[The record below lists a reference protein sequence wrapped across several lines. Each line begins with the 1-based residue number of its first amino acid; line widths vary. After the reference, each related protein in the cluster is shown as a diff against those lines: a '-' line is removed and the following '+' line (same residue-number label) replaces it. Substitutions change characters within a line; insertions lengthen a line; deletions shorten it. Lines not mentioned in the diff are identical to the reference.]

1 VLQQPEKQVNGP
13 YCGHFGYNRRSLA
26 QDAAQNGSRAF
37 CFFHD
42 LTINNRLKL
51 KEFMKIETS
60 DKALRTRVKLLGTL
74 LGNILREQE
83 GSDVLTAVETLRKGY
98 ISLRKNDNP
107 NKRRRLT
114 QFIEGLSSENLVHI
128 VRAFSTYFSLINLA
142 EESYQHHQR
151 RKQLRQMNSKDT
163 LWTGS
168 FDATLYELREQGI
181 HAEQL
186 QTLLDQLA
194 YIPVIT
200 AHPTEAKRRT
210 IMDAQ
215 RRIFLTNEELS
226 DTRLTKN
233 EKAELIDKLESQ
245 IQILW
250 KTDEVRTTR
259 PRVKDEISYGLAY
272 FNECLFDAVPNT
284 YRNLEDA
291 ASRVCGKGPNGK
303 SKVTIPSFLRFGSWI
318 GGDRDGN
325 PNVKPETTAMAVRM
339 QSQTVLLEY
348 LNRIPALIEL
358 LTHSDKLCTPT
369 EAMCESLARDEQYVE
384 HTFHDKPERFNHE
397 PYRRKLSIMRYRLER
412 NLVALKDKLLQ
423 RTDRDEIHI
432 ADRYPS
438 EEEFLADLKTIY
450 ASLVSHGDRRI
461 ADGKLKDLIRL
472 TETFG
477 FYCLRLDIRQES
489 TRHSEAVAELFQ
501 QTGINYLS
509 LDEDARLAALEKAIK
524 DPAGIDPQQSN
535 LSEPTAETLD
545 VFRVMLDMRN
555 EVSKKAF
562 GSYVISMTHE
572 ASHVL
577 EVLLLARLTGLA
589 GYENGVAQCNIRI
602 APLFE
607 TIEDLAHIEPVM
619 SKLLDNPTYAAMLND
634 VGNLQEIM
642 LGYSDSCKDGGI
654 LASVWNLYE
663 AQKRVTEL
671 TNEHGV
677 RCRLFH
683 GRGGTVGRGGG
694 PTHDAILSQPEGTVH
709 GQIKFTEQGEVLSF
723 KYSNQETAVYEL
735 TMGLTGL
742 IKASANLVQPTA
754 PERKDYLATMDD
766 LAESGEK
773 AYRQLTDHTEGFL
786 DYFYEATP
794 VSEIG
799 LMNIGSRPSHRKKGD
814 RAKTSVRAIAW
825 VFGWAQS
832 RHTLPAWFGIGT
844 ALEQWRQNDPTRL
857 AQLQKMY
864 QEWPFFRALLS
875 NTQMALFKAEP
886 NIAKEYSRLCVD
898 EQTGERIYKI
908 FREEYTR
915 TVTQVLN
922 ITGSQQLLEENPVL
936 EVSLTRRNPYLD
948 PLNYIQLTLL
958 KRYRNE
964 SLNDEQR
971 KNWLN
976 PLLRSIN
983 AIAAGMRNTG

>member
-1 VLQQPEKQVNGP
+1 
-13 YCGHFGYNRRSLA
+13 
-26 QDAAQNGSRAF
+26 
-37 CFFHD
+37 
-42 LTINNRLKL
+42 
-51 KEFMKIETS
+51 MKIETG
-60 DKALRTRVKLLGTL
+60 DKPLRTRVKLLGAL

-83 GSDVLTAVETLRKGY
+83 GEHVLAAVETLRKGY
-98 ISLRKNDNP
+98 ISLRKKENP
-107 NKRRRLT
+107 AKRRRLN
-114 QFIEGLSSENLVHI
+114 QFIEGLSSETLVHI

-151 RKQLRQMNSKDT
+151 RKQVRQIGSSER

-168 FDATLYELREQGI
+168 FDTTLRELRDQGI
-181 HAEQL
+181 TPEQL

-226 DTRLTKN
+226 DTRLTKA
-233 EKAELIDKLESQ
+233 ERAELVEKLESQ

-250 KTDEVRTTR
+250 KTDEVRVNR

-272 FNECLFDAVPNT
+272 FNECLFEAVPNT
-284 YRNLEDA
+284 YRNFEKSA
-291 ASRVCGKGPNGK
+291 IRVCGKDAQGNPK
-303 SKVTIPSFLRFGSWI
+303 ITIPSFLRFGSWI

-339 QSQTVLLEY
+339 QSQTILLEY
-348 LNRIPALIEL
+348 LNRIPELIGV
-358 LTHSDKLCTPT
+358 LTHSDKLCTPST
-369 EAMCESLARDEQYVE
+369 AMRESLARDEQYSE
-384 HTFHDKPERFNHE
+384 HAFSDKPERFTHE

-412 NLVALKDKLLQ
+412 NLVALKDKLLE
-423 RTDRDEIHI
+423 RTDRDQTHT

-438 EEEFLADLKTIY
+438 EQEFLEDLRTIY
-450 ASLVSHGDRRI
+450 DSLVGHGDKRI

-472 TETFG
+472 AETFG
-477 FYCLRLDIRQES
+477 FYCLRLDVRQES
-489 TRHSEAVAELFQ
+489 TRHSEAVAELFEQ
-501 QTGINYLS
+501 RGIDYLA
-509 LDEDARLAALEKAIK
+509 LDEDARLETLEKAIK
-524 DPAGIDPQQSN
+524 DPAGIDTQASA
-535 LSEPTAETLD
+535 LSENTRETLE
-545 VFRVMLDMRN
+545 VFRVMVQMRE

-562 GSYVISMTHE
+562 GSYVISMTHQ
-572 ASHVL
+572 ASHVM
-577 EVLLLARLTGLA
+577 EVLFMARLAGLA
-589 GYENGVAQCNIRI
+589 GYENGEPRCSIRI

-619 SKLLDNPTYAAMLND
+619 SKLLDNPTYAAMLKQ

-654 LASVWNLYE
+654 LASVWNLYD
-663 AQKRVTEL
+663 AQKRVTQL
-671 TNEHGV
+671 TNAHGV

-694 PTHDAILSQPEGTVH
+694 PTHEAILSQPQGTVH

-735 TMGLTGL
+735 TMGCTGL
-742 IKASANLVQPTA
+742 IKASANLVQPST
-754 PERKDYLATMDD
+754 PERKDYLATMDA
-766 LAESGEK
+766 LADSGET

-794 VSEIG
+794 VNEIG
-799 LMNIGSRPSHRKKGD
+799 LLNIGSRPSHRKKGD
-814 RAKTSVRAIAW
+814 RTKSSVRAIAW

-864 QEWPFFRALLS
+864 QQWPFFRALLS
-875 NTQMALFKAEP
+875 NTQMALYKAEP
-886 NIAKEYSRLCVD
+886 NIAKEYAKLCLD
-898 EQTGERIYKI
+898 PATGERVYNI
-908 FREEYTR
+908 FREEYKR

-922 ITGSQQLLEENPVL
+922 ISGSQQLLEENPVL
-936 EVSLTRRNPYLD
+936 ELSLTRRNPYLD
-948 PLNYIQLTLL
+948 PLNYIQVTLL

-964 SLNDEQR
+964 NLSEEERQ
-971 KNWLN
+971 NWLN

>member
-1 VLQQPEKQVNGP
+1 
-13 YCGHFGYNRRSLA
+13 
-26 QDAAQNGSRAF
+26 
-37 CFFHD
+37 
-42 LTINNRLKL
+42 
-51 KEFMKIETS
+51 MKIETG

-98 ISLRKNDNP
+98 ISLSKTDNP
-107 NKRRRLT
+107 TKRRRLT
-114 QFIEGLSSENLVHI
+114 QVIEGLSSKKLVHI

-151 RKQLRQMNSKDT
+151 RKQLRQMSGNDT
-163 LWTGS
+163 LWAGS
-168 FDATLYELREQGI
+168 FDATLRELRDQDI
-181 HAEQL
+181 SPEQL
-186 QTLLDQLA
+186 QSLLDQLA

-215 RRIFLTNEELS
+215 RRIFITNEALS
-226 DTRLTKN
+226 DTRLTKA
-233 EKAELIDKLESQ
+233 EKAELVERLESQ

-250 KTDEVRTTR
+250 KTDEVRSIR
-259 PRVKDEISYGLAY
+259 PRVKDEIGYGLAY
-272 FNECLFDAVPNT
+272 FNECLFDAVPET
-284 YRNLEDA
+284 YRNFEKA
-291 ASRVCGKGPNGK
+291 AVRVCGEAADGNPKI
-303 SKVTIPSFLRFGSWI
+303 TIPSFLRFGSWI

-325 PNVKPETTAMAVRM
+325 PNVKPETTVMAVRL

-348 LNRIPALIEL
+348 LNRIPTLIEV
-358 LTHSDKLCTPT
+358 LTHSDKLSTPS
-369 EAMCESLARDEQYVE
+369 EAMRESLQRDEQYIE
-384 HTFHDKPERFNHE
+384 HAFADKPERYSHE

-412 NLVALKDKLLQ
+412 NLVAIKDKLQ
-423 RTDRDEIHI
+423 ERTDRGEAHTS
-432 ADRYPS
+432 DRYPS
-438 EEEFLADLKTIY
+438 EAEFLADLKTIY
-450 ASLVSHGDRRI
+450 ASLVSHGDKRI
-461 ADGKLKDLIRL
+461 ADRKLKDLIRL

-477 FYCLRLDIRQES
+477 FYCLRLDVRQES
-489 TRHSEAVAELFQ
+489 TIHSEAVAELLKQ
-501 QTGINYLS
+501 INVDYLS
-509 LDEDARLAALEKAIK
+509 LDENERLAVLEKTIK
-524 DPAGIDPQQSN
+524 NPADIDSQLLG
-535 LSEPTAETLD
+535 LSASTQETLD
-545 VFRVMLDMRN
+545 VFRVMVQMRD

-572 ASHVL
+572 ASHVM
-577 EVLLLARLTGLA
+577 EVLFMARLAGLA
-589 GYENGVAQCNIRI
+589 GYENGKAHCDIRI

-619 SKLLDNPTYAAMLND
+619 SKLLDNSTYAAMLKD

-654 LASVWNLYE
+654 LASVWNLYD
-663 AQKRVTEL
+663 AQKRVTQL
-671 TNEHGV
+671 TNDHGV

-694 PTHDAILSQPEGTVH
+694 PTHEAILSQPEGTVH

-742 IKASANLVQPTA
+742 IKASANLVQATP
-754 PERKDYLATMDD
+754 PERKDYLATMDK
-766 LAESGEK
+766 LASTGEA

-832 RHTLPAWFGIGT
+832 RHTLPAWFGIGA
-844 ALEQWRQNDPTRL
+844 ALEQCRQNDPTRL

-886 NIAKEYSRLCVD
+886 NIAKEYADLCV
-898 EQTGERIYKI
+898 EKETGDRIYKL
-908 FREEYTR
+908 FSEEYTR

-948 PLNYIQLTLL
+948 PLNHIQLTLL
-958 KRYRNE
+958 KRYRDE
-964 SLNDEQR
+964 SLSDEER
-971 KNWLN
+971 ENWLN

>member
-1 VLQQPEKQVNGP
+1 MTLNT
-13 YCGHFGYNRRSLA
+13 
-26 QDAAQNGSRAF
+26 D
-37 CFFHD
+37 
-42 LTINNRLKL
+42 
-51 KEFMKIETS
+51 
-60 DKALRTRVKLLGTL
+60 DKALRARVKLLGTL

-83 GSDVLTAVETLRKGY
+83 GDDVLSAVETLRKGY
-98 ISLRKNDNP
+98 INLRKNDTP
-107 NKRRRLT
+107 AKRRRLD
-114 QFIEGLSSENLVHI
+114 QLIESLSSEKLVHI

-151 RKQLRQMNSKDT
+151 RKQLRQRSGNET

-168 FDATLYELREQGI
+168 FDATLHELRDQGI
-181 HAEQL
+181 NPEQL

-215 RRIFLTNEELS
+215 RRIFESNEELS
-226 DTRLTKN
+226 DTRHTKT
-233 EKAELIDKLESQ
+233 EKLELIDKLESQ

-250 KTDEVRTTR
+250 KTDEVRTIR
-259 PRVKDEISYGLAY
+259 PRVKDEIKYGLAY

-284 YRNLEDA
+284 YRNFENA
-291 ASRVCGKGPNGK
+291 VIRVCGKTPEGNAK
-303 SKVTIPSFLRFGSWI
+303 ITVPSFLRFGSWI

-325 PNVKPETTAMAVRM
+325 PNVKPDTTAMAVRL
-339 QSQTVLLEY
+339 QSQTILLEY
-348 LNRIPALIEL
+348 LNRIPDLIEL

-369 EAMCESLARDEQYVE
+369 AEMQESLARDEEYTE
-384 HTFHDKPERFNHE
+384 HAFADKPEKFTHE

-412 NLVALKDKLLQ
+412 NLVSLKDKLNE
-423 RTDRDEIHI
+423 RTDRDKTHTS
-432 ADRYPS
+432 DRYTS
-438 EEEFLADLKTIY
+438 EEEFIAELKTIY
-450 ASLVSHGDRRI
+450 DSLISHGDKRI

-477 FYCLRLDIRQES
+477 FYCLRLDVRQES
-489 TRHSEAVAELFQ
+489 TIHTEAVAELFNQ
-501 QTGINYLS
+501 INIDYLS
-509 LDEDARLAALEKAIK
+509 LDENARLAALEKAIQ
-524 DPAGIDPQQSN
+524 DPNGIDAQKTG
-535 LSEPTAETLD
+535 LSELTQETLD
-545 VFRVMLDMRN
+545 VFNVMVKMRN

-572 ASHVL
+572 ASHVM
-577 EVLLLARLTGLA
+577 EVLFMARLTGLA
-589 GYENGVAQCNIRI
+589 SYENGKAQCSIRVS
-602 APLFE
+602 PLFE
-607 TIEDLAHIEPVM
+607 TIEDLEHIEPVM
-619 SKLLDNPTYAAMLND
+619 SKLLDNPTYAAMLKD

-663 AQKRVTEL
+663 AQQRVTKL
-671 TNEHGV
+671 TNAHGV

-694 PTHDAILSQPEGTVH
+694 PTHEAILSQPEGTVH

-742 IKASANLVQPTA
+742 IKASANLVQDTP
-754 PERKDYLATMDD
+754 PERKDYLSTMDE
-766 LAESGEK
+766 LAKTGE
-773 AYRQLTDHTEGFL
+773 ASYRQLTDKTEGFL
-786 DYFYEATP
+786 DYFYEGTP
-794 VSEIG
+794 VGEIG

-864 QEWPFFRALLS
+864 QQWPFFRALLS

-886 NIAKEYSRLCVD
+886 NIAKEYAELCV
-898 EQTGERIYKI
+898 EKETGDRIYKM

-922 ITGSQQLLEENPVL
+922 ITDSQQLLEENPVL

-948 PLNYIQLTLL
+948 PLNHIQLTLL
-958 KRYRNE
+958 KRYRDE
-964 SLNDEQR
+964 SLSDEER
-971 KNWLN
+971 ENWLS

>member
-1 VLQQPEKQVNGP
+1 
-13 YCGHFGYNRRSLA
+13 
-26 QDAAQNGSRAF
+26 
-37 CFFHD
+37 
-42 LTINNRLKL
+42 
-51 KEFMKIETS
+51 MKHETG

-74 LGNILREQE
+74 LGNILHEQE
-83 GSDVLTAVETLRKGY
+83 GNNVLSAVETLRKGY
-98 ISLRKNDNP
+98 INLRKNDNP
-107 NKRRRLT
+107 AKRRRLN
-114 QFIEGLSSENLVHI
+114 QFIEGLSSETLVHI

-151 RKQLRQMNSKDT
+151 RKQLRQMTDKDT

-168 FDATLYELREQGI
+168 FDATLRELRDQGI
-181 HAEQL
+181 NPSQL

-215 RRIFLTNEELS
+215 RRIFISNEELS
-226 DTRLTKN
+226 DTRLTKT
-233 EKAELIDKLESQ
+233 EREQLVDKLESQ

-250 KTDEVRTTR
+250 KTDEVRSIR
-259 PRVKDEISYGLAY
+259 PRVKDEIGYGLAY

-284 YRNLEDA
+284 YRNFENA
-291 ASRVCGKGPNGK
+291 ALRVCGTDADDKPK
-303 SKVTIPSFLRFGSWI
+303 ITVPSFLRFGSWI

-325 PNVKPETTAMAVRM
+325 PNVTPETTVMAVRL
-339 QSQTVLLEY
+339 QSQTILLEY
-348 LNRIPALIEL
+348 LTRIPALIEL
-358 LTHSDKLCTPT
+358 LTHSDKLSTPS
-369 EAMCESLARDEQYVE
+369 EAMRESLARDERFTE
-384 HTFHDKPERFNHE
+384 HAFADKPERFTHE

-412 NLVALKDKLLQ
+412 NLVELKNKLLE
-423 RTDRDEIHI
+423 RTDRCETHT

-438 EEEFLADLKTIY
+438 EKEFLADLKVIY
-450 ASLVSHGDRRI
+450 DSLVSHGDKRI
-461 ADGKLKDLIRL
+461 ADGKLKDMIRL

-477 FYCLRLDIRQES
+477 FYCLRLDVRQES
-489 TRHSEAVAELFQ
+489 TRHSEAVAELFAQ
-501 QTGINYLS
+501 IGTDYSS
-509 LDEDARLAALEKAIK
+509 LDEDARLAALDKVIK
-524 DPAGIDPQQSN
+524 DPAGIDAQHTN
-535 LSEPTAETLD
+535 LSEATTETLE
-545 VFRVMLDMRN
+545 VFRVMVQMRR
-555 EVSKKAF
+555 EVSAKAF

-572 ASHVL
+572 ASHVM
-577 EVLLLARLTGLA
+577 EVLFMARLAGLA
-589 GYENGVAQCNIRI
+589 GYENGETQCDIRI

-619 SKLLDNPTYAAMLND
+619 SKLLDNPIYAAMLKQ

-654 LASVWNLYE
+654 LASVWNLYD
-663 AQKRVTEL
+663 AQKRVTQL

-694 PTHDAILSQPEGTVH
+694 PTHEAILSQPEGTVH

-742 IKASANLVQPTA
+742 IKASTSLVQTSE
-754 PERKDYLATMDD
+754 PERKDYLATMDE
-766 LAESGEK
+766 LAATGE
-773 AYRQLTDHTEGFL
+773 ATYRQLTDHSEGFL
-786 DYFYEATP
+786 DYFYEGTP
-794 VSEIG
+794 VSEIA

-832 RHTLPAWFGIGT
+832 RHTLPAWYGIGT

-864 QEWPFFRALLS
+864 QQWPFFRALLS

-886 NIAKEYSRLCVD
+886 SIAKEYSELCID
-898 EQTGERIYKI
+898 EQTGKRIYNL
-908 FREEYTR
+908 FSEEYAR
-915 TVTQVLN
+915 TVEQVLN
-922 ITGSQQLLEENPVL
+922 ITGAQYLLEENPVL

-948 PLNYIQLTLL
+948 PLNHIQLTLL
-958 KRYRNE
+958 KRYRDENL
-964 SLNDEQR
+964 SDEQR
-971 KNWLN
+971 DSWLN